1 VAAASTFR
9 FPIIQTSV
17 SHTFF
22 LPEPFWLKKISTD
35 PQIPAH
41 INIVCSDDRYPKFII
56 YISEMVLDSYEF
68 TPTAYVQFF
77 YSPMNAQVSVLRTIL
92 KFTFK

>member
-1 VAAASTFR
+1 VTAASIFR

-35 PQIPAH
+35 PQIPAQV
-41 INIVCSDDRYPKFII
+41 NIVCSDDRYPKFKI
-56 YISEMVLDSYEF
+56 YISGMILDSYN
-68 TPTAYVQFF
+68 TYQQHMSKFF
-77 YSPMNAQVSVLRTIL
+77 IHQ
-92 KFTFK
+92 